1 MNKCALFIPRP
12 GDNYNMIC
20 RGYVMALRAMGW
32 RVYVED
38 PKTKL
43 GCRSIIEKHGISFI
57 FTHSRY
63 GVRQLPIDIIN
74 KNDVTVFVDVL
85 PLNDDELTIDGAYEM
100 AHSDEPDVLN
110 QVNSLVLHT
119 KIEKHL
125 WDSYFKTWLEN
136 YDIVHLPAAADIM
149 NALPDT
155 CSPMVDM
162 AMIANFANKQGVMK
176 YVIEPLCR
184 RIDLLGYSYAG
195 FGDEIWARAGLSY
208 QGHMLLCG
216 NNFANI
222 YANAAVCPNVHT
234 EQQVKLNALINE
246 RSFMISLCGGI
257 QISDNPLTGRYLS
270 DSSEFASSITDYIN
284 KVIKSIECQHDRF
297 DRIRVGVKHVANN
310 HTYFNRLR
318 DLFDVAAFTGLCDE
332 IEKFGN
338 RKAFS
343 HCAEMDAKINL
354 ETQGATHG

>member
-12 GDNYNMIC
+12 GDNYNMIF

-43 GCRSIIEKHGISFI
+43 GCRSIIENYGVSFI

-63 GVRQLPIDIIN
+63 GIRQLPIDVIN
-74 KNDVTVFVDVL
+74 KNCVTVFVDIL
-85 PLNDDELTIDGAYEM
+85 PLNNNGLTIDGSYEM
-100 AHSDEPDVLN
+100 AHLDEPDVLDRID
-110 QVNSLVLHT
+110 SLVLHT

-125 WDSYFKTWLEN
+125 WDSYFEVWMR
-136 YDIVHLPAAADIM
+136 DHHIIHVPAAADII

-155 CSPMVDM
+155 CCSIVDM

-184 RIDLLGYSYAG
+184 RIELLGYSYAG
-195 FGDEIWARAGLSY
+195 FGDDIWARAGLSY
-208 QGHMLLCG
+208 QGNISLCG

-234 EQQVKLNALINE
+234 EQQVRLSAFINE
-246 RSFMISLCGGI
+246 RSFMIPLCGGI
-257 QISDNPLTGRYLS
+257 QVSDNPLTGNYLS
-270 DSSEFASSITDYIN
+270 DSSEFASSITDYIGRVVKN
-284 KVIKSIECQHDRF
+284 IECQNNRF
-297 DRIRVGVKHVANN
+297 DRIRSGVKHVANN
-310 HTYFNRLR
+310 HTYFNRLC
-318 DLFDVAAFTGLCDE
+318 DLFDASAFDGLCRE
-332 IEKFGN
+332 IKKFGN

-343 HCAEMDAKINL
+343 HCAEMDARINL
-354 ETQGATHG
+354 ETQGVTNE